1 MSISLQK
8 GQKISLTKEN
18 ESLNK
23 IIIGLGWDQ
32 IEQKK
37 SGFSFFST
45 KQATIDC
52 DASAFILENGK
63 LDKRD
68 DVVYYGNLKHS
79 SSAVKHMGD
88 NLTGEGDGDDEQ
100 IVVELGKIPTK
111 YDKIILVVNIYKAND
126 RKQDFG
132 MIKNAFI
139 RLVDMKTNKEICK
152 YNLTEN
158 YSGCTA
164 MIFGELYYHDKEWK
178 FNAIGQGTN
187 DSDLGK
193 LAERFS

>member
-32 IEQKK
+32 VEQKK
-37 SGFSFFST
+37 SGFSLFSS
-45 KQATIDC
+45 KPANIDC
-52 DASAFILENGK
+52 DASAFILKNGK
-63 LDKRD
+63 LSQKGDL
-68 DVVYYGNLKHS
+68 VYYGNLKHS
-79 SSAVKHMGD
+79 SSSIKHMGD
-88 NLTGEGDGDDEQ
+88 NLTGEGEGDDEQ
-100 IVVELGKIPTK
+100 ITVELTKVPTE
-111 YDKIILVVNIYKAND
+111 YDKIIIVVNIYKAND

-132 MIKNAFI
+132 QIKNAFI

-152 YNLTEN
+152 YNLTED

-164 MIFGELYYHDKEWK
+164 MIFGELYRHNKEWK

-187 DSDLGK
+187 DPDLGK
-193 LAERFS
+193 LAERFN